1 MDQLTHRLQWSE
13 VLSERGLGDLLKK
26 RVETRRLTSASP
38 PDRSRDRRR
47 LSSPQQI
54 IYILDGERERKGSGH
69 KCFEWYLIH
78 MKLDSSQR
86 ISEQY
91 FFNVKL
97 PRGSLARAT

>member
-54 IYILDGERERKGSGH
+54 IYILDGERERGADIRG
-69 KCFEWYLIH
+69 
-78 MKLDSSQR
+78 
-86 ISEQY
+86 ISY
-91 FFNVKL
+91 I
-97 PRGSLARAT
+97 